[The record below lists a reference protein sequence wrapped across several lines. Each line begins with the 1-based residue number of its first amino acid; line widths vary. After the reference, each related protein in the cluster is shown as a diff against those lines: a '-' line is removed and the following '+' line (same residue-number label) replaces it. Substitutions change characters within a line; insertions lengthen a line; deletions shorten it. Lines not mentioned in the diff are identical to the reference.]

1 MDFQLDTNNKE
12 FQDALQ
18 LITHTRQSVFM
29 TGKAGTGKSTF
40 LKYICNH
47 TKKKYVVLAPTGIAA
62 INAGGVTLHSFFKL
76 PFRPMLPDD
85 PDLSLSHGRIFEFFK
100 YPKEKRKII
109 AEVDLIII
117 DEISMVRADIIDC
130 VDRILRVYSGNMRLP
145 FGGKQLLFV
154 GDVFQLEPVV
164 PSDQKE
170 ILSLFYASPFFFSA
184 RVFKDINLVPI
195 ELQKVYRQTDSV
207 FINILDR
214 IRNNAARKQELDT
227 LNGRYFPS
235 FEPQNEDMYITLATR
250 RDQVD
255 FINEKKLAELPGEEY
270 VSVGKIEGDFPE
282 SSLPTQLNLS
292 IKEQAQVIFID
303 NDYERRWV
311 NGTIGMVSGIDENG
325 NVYVLL
331 ESGVEHLVEPTSW
344 RNYKYKYNEKEK
356 RIEEEIVGTFEQL
369 PIRLAWAITVHKS
382 QGLTFSRVVVDL
394 TGGVFAGGQTYVAL
408 SRCTSLEGLVLK
420 SKISSRDIFIRKEIV
435 EFSQIF
441 NNQALI
447 EKSIKESEAELQY
460 GRAAQGFRQGN
471 MKEAVEAFAAAV
483 SKRNELDNPMVQ
495 RLLRLKLQ
503 ALNSQKAQIK
513 ALREELH
520 SLRETQKEYAHEYY
534 LMGNECITKAHDAN
548 AAIRCFDKALNLN
561 PNYVEAW
568 VRKGVTL
575 LDIGEDYDAQVCLN
589 KAIKLSPKSF
599 KARYN
604 RGKCLLKLKYYDE
617 AILDFQQAISIK
629 PKHAA
634 SHEYL
639 AEGFRAI
646 GEDELAQQ
654 HQDIADALRGGED
667 I

>member
-18 LITHTRQSVFM
+18 LITHTRQSVFL

-250 RDQVD
+250 RDQID

-589 KAIKLSPKSF
+589 KAVKLSPKSF

-617 AILDFQQAISIK
+617 AILDFQQAVSIK

-646 GEDELAQQ
+646 GEDELAQR

>member
-18 LITHTRQSVFM
+18 LITHTRQSVFL

-331 ESGVEHLVEPTSW
+331 ENGVEHLVEPTSW

-589 KAIKLSPKSF
+589 KAVKLSPKSF

-617 AILDFQQAISIK
+617 AILDFQQAVSIK

-646 GEDELAQQ
+646 GEDELAQR

>member
-18 LITHTRQSVFM
+18 LITHTRQSVFL

-164 PSDQKE
+164 PSNQKE

-589 KAIKLSPKSF
+589 KAVKLSPKSF

-617 AILDFQQAISIK
+617 AILDFQQAVSIK

-646 GEDELAQQ
+646 GEDELAQR

>member
-18 LITHTRQSVFM
+18 LITHTRQSVFL

-382 QGLTFSRVVVDL
+382 QGLTFSRVVVEL

-589 KAIKLSPKSF
+589 KAVKLSPKSF

-617 AILDFQQAISIK
+617 AILDFQQAVSIK

-646 GEDELAQQ
+646 GEDELAQR

>member
-18 LITHTRQSVFM
+18 LITHTRQSVFL

-589 KAIKLSPKSF
+589 KAVKLSPKSF

-617 AILDFQQAISIK
+617 AILDFQQAVSIK

-634 SHEYL
+634 SPEYL

-646 GEDELAQQ
+646 GEDELAQR

>member
-18 LITHTRQSVFM
+18 LITHTRQSVFL

-184 RVFKDINLVPI
+184 RVFKDINLEPI

-589 KAIKLSPKSF
+589 KAVKLSPKSF

-617 AILDFQQAISIK
+617 AILDFQQAVSIK

-646 GEDELAQQ
+646 GEDELAQR

>member
-18 LITHTRQSVFM
+18 LITHTRQSVFL

-534 LMGNECITKAHDAN
+534 LMGNECITKAHDEN

-589 KAIKLSPKSF
+589 KAVKLSPKSF

-617 AILDFQQAISIK
+617 AILDFQQAVSIK

-646 GEDELAQQ
+646 GEDELAQR

>member
-18 LITHTRQSVFM
+18 LITHTRQSVFL

-235 FEPQNEDMYITLATR
+235 FEPQNEDMYITLAPR

-447 EKSIKESEAELQY
+447 EKSLKESEAELQY
-460 GRAAQGFRQGN
+460 GRAAQGFRLGN
-471 MKEAVEAFAAAV
+471 MQEAVEAFAAAV

>member
-18 LITHTRQSVFM
+18 LITHTRQSVFL

-575 LDIGEDYDAQVCLN
+575 LDIGEDYDARICLN
-589 KAIKLSPKSF
+589 KAVKLSPKSF

-617 AILDFQQAISIK
+617 AILDFQQAVSIK

-646 GEDELAQQ
+646 GEDELAQR

>member
-18 LITHTRQSVFM
+18 LITHTRQSVFL

-344 RNYKYKYNEKEK
+344 RNYKYKYNEKER

-447 EKSIKESEAELQY
+447 EKSLKESEAELQY
-460 GRAAQGFRQGN
+460 GRAAQGFRLGN
-471 MKEAVEAFAAAV
+471 MQEAVEAFAAAV

-575 LDIGEDYDAQVCLN
+575 LDIGEDYDAQICLN
-589 KAIKLSPKSF
+589 KAVKLSPKSF

-617 AILDFQQAISIK
+617 AILDFQQAVSIK